1 MGLPN
6 IHIAFK
12 TQGITAVQ
20 RSQKG
25 VVALIVR
32 GGTDATGTLYSI
44 TSVNNLPDAL
54 KDESD
59 LSGMT
64 NQKYIENAFLGYINQ
79 PRKVLVYEM
88 AHNDNSFDKAL
99 EVLSTQEFDYLA
111 GPPDLGLRE
120 NDPLKASKLAE
131 WIHEQRE
138 LNRTVK
144 AVLPNISANND
155 GVINFTTSGI
165 VVHMPTAKD
174 QDHRETFNAVQYCS
188 RIAGLLAG
196 TPMNISCTYA
206 PLSEVEDITRLS
218 QTDMD
223 TAINN
228 GEFILMHDG
237 RKVKVGRG
245 VNSLTTTIESHGEE
259 FKKIKIVEAVD
270 MIQSDIRMTA
280 QDNYIGKYANSY
292 DNKCLLITAI
302 KGYFTQLEQEGIL
315 DPGKSVVDIDMDAQK
330 AYLESIGTD
339 VSEMSEQ
346 EIRNANT
353 KDKVYL
359 AASIKIL
366 DAIEDIDL
374 QIAI

>member
-12 TQGITAVQ
+12 TQGVSAVQ

-25 VVALIVR
+25 VVALIVK
-32 GGTDATGTLYSI
+32 GGTNATGKLYTL
-44 TSVNNLPDAL
+44 TSANDIPNEL
-54 KDESD
+54 KAGSSET
-59 LSGMT
+59 GMT
-64 NQKYIENAFLGYINQ
+64 NQKYIENAFLGYVNK
-79 PRKVLVYEM
+79 PSKVLVYAM
-88 AHNDNSFDKAL
+88 KNGAANFQAAL
-99 EVLSTQEFDYLA
+99 DVLATQTFDYLA
-111 GPPDLGLRE
+111 GPPDLGVSESGSLTSRILA
-120 NDPLKASKLAE
+120 DWVKA
-131 WIHEQRE
+131 QRSN
-138 LNRTVK
+138 NRTVK
-144 AVLPNISANND
+144 AVLPNMAANSD
-155 GVINFTTSGI
+155 GVINFATEGI
-165 VVHMPTAKD
+165 VVHAPTASD
-174 QDHRETFNAVQYCS
+174 PDHRETFSAGQYCS

-206 PLSEVEDITRLS
+206 PLSEVEDIARLS
-218 QTDMD
+218 QEDMD
-223 TAINN
+223 TAIDA
-228 GEFILMHDG
+228 GKFILMHDG

-245 VNSLTTTIESHGEE
+245 VNSLNATSEGHGEE

-315 DPGKSVVDIDMDAQK
+315 DPGKSVVDIDMDAQS
-330 AYLESIGTD
+330 AYLQSTGVD
-339 VSEMSEQ
+339 VSELSEQ
-346 EIRNANT
+346 ELRNANT
-353 KDKVYL
+353 KDKVFL

>member
-12 TQGITAVQ
+12 TQGVSAVQ

-25 VVALIVR
+25 VVALIVK
-32 GGTDATGTLYSI
+32 GTGSERKLHTLTSAT
-44 TSVNNLPDAL
+44 NLPSSL
-54 KDESD
+54 LNKKENEI
-59 LSGMT
+59 MT
-64 NQKYIENAFLGYINQ
+64 NQKYIENAFLGYVNK
-79 PRKVLVYEM
+79 PSKVLVYEM
-88 AHNDNSFDKAL
+88 AASDNNFDDAL
-99 EVLSTQEFDYLA
+99 KVLSTHSFDYLA
-111 GPPDLGLRE
+111 GPQTLGMSGESLQ
-120 NDPLKASKLAE
+120 ASVLAN
-131 WIHEQRE
+131 WIETQR
-138 LNRTVK
+138 NNHRTVK
-144 AVLPNISANND
+144 AVLPNYAANSD
-155 GVINFTTSGI
+155 GVINFATEGI
-165 VVHMPTAKD
+165 VVHAPTSD
-174 QDHRETFNAVQYCS
+174 DPDHRDTFNAGQYCS

-223 TAINN
+223 KAINK

-245 VNSLTTTIESHGEE
+245 INSLTTTVEGHGEE

-270 MIQSDIRMTA
+270 MIQNDIRMTA

-315 DPGKSVVDIDMDAQK
+315 DPGKSIVDIDIDAQS
-330 AYLESIGTD
+330 AYLQSTGVD
-339 VSEMSEQ
+339 VSELSEQ
-346 EIRNANT
+346 ELRNANT
-353 KDKVYL
+353 KDKVFL